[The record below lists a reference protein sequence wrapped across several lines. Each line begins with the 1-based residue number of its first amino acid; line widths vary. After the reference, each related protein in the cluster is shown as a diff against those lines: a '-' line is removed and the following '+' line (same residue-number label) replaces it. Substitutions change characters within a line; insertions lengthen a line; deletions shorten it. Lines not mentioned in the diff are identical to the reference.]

1 MALTLNDVLTL
12 GKMGF
17 TKTDIAALMGAQPST
32 PVQTT
37 PAPVVPQSKPTI
49 SPQAAPVT
57 VPVTQTAPVTV
68 PVTQTAPVTVPVTQ
82 TNAPAAPDYGALVAG
97 LANLSEKINALS
109 VPSAGFVGNP
119 APVTSVEDIILGAYQ
134 PKQADAPA
142 PDFMKGVNK

>member
-17 TKTDIAALMGAQPST
+17 TKTDIAALMGVQPST

-37 PAPVVPQSKPTI
+37 PAPVAP
-49 SPQAAPVT
+49 AA
-57 VPVTQTAPVTV
+57 VPVV
-68 PVTQTAPVTVPVTQ
+68 Q

-97 LANLSEKINALS
+97 LADLSKTVSALS
-109 VPSAGFVGNP
+109 VPSAGIVGNP

-134 PKQADAPA
+134 PKQTSTDV
-142 PDFMKGVNK
+142 PDFSKGVIK

>member
-17 TKTDIAALMGAQPST
+17 TKTDIAALMGAQPSISA
-32 PVQTT
+32 QTT
-37 PAPVVPQSKPTI
+37 PAPVAPQSAPAI
-49 SPQAAPVT
+49 PPQAAPAA
-57 VPVTQTAPVTV
+57 VPA
-68 PVTQTAPVTVPVTQ
+68 TQ

-97 LANLSEKINALS
+97 LADLSEKVSALS

-134 PKQADAPA
+134 PNQADAPA

>member
-32 PVQTT
+32 PVQTVPNTHMTDPLGTDQQT
-37 PAPVVPQSKPTI
+37 PAPYQQPPG
-49 SPQAAPVT
+49 SPDLGQ
-57 VPVTQTAPVTV
+57 
-68 PVTQTAPVTVPVTQ
+68 
-82 TNAPAAPDYGALVAG
+82 LVAS
-97 LANLSEKINALS
+97 LADLSKKVDALN

-134 PKQADAPA
+134 PNQADAPA
-142 PDFMKGVNK
+142 PDFMKRSE

>member
-32 PVQTT
+32 PVQAT
-37 PAPVVPQSKPTI
+37 PAPVAPQSAPT
-49 SPQAAPVT
+49 A
-57 VPVTQTAPVTV
+57 
-68 PVTQTAPVTVPVTQ
+68 VPVTQ

-97 LANLSEKINALS
+97 LADLSEKITSLS
-109 VPSAGFVGNP
+109 VPSAGTIGNP

>member
-1 MALTLNDVLTL
+1 MALTIDDVITL

-37 PAPVVPQSKPTI
+37 PAPVAPQSVPVTP
-49 SPQAAPVT
+49 PQAAP
-57 VPVTQTAPVTV
+57 A
-68 PVTQTAPVTVPVTQ
+68 AVPVTQ

-97 LANLSEKINALS
+97 LADLSEKITALS
-109 VPSAGFVGNP
+109 VPSAGLVGNP

-134 PKQADAPA
+134 PNQTDAPA

>member
-1 MALTLNDVLTL
+1 MVLTLSDVLTL

-37 PAPVVPQSKPTI
+37 PAPVAPQSVPVTP
-49 SPQAAPVT
+49 PQAAP
-57 VPVTQTAPVTV
+57 A
-68 PVTQTAPVTVPVTQ
+68 AVPVTQ

-97 LANLSEKINALS
+97 LADLSEKITALS
-109 VPSAGFVGNP
+109 VPSAGLVGNP

-134 PKQADAPA
+134 PNQTDAPA
-142 PDFMKGVNK
+142 SDFMKGVNK

>member
-1 MALTLNDVLTL
+1 MALTINDVITL

-37 PAPVVPQSKPTI
+37 PAPVAPQSAPVTP
-49 SPQAAPVT
+49 PQAAP
-57 VPVTQTAPVTV
+57 A
-68 PVTQTAPVTVPVTQ
+68 AVTQ

-97 LANLSEKINALS
+97 LADLSEKITALS
-109 VPSAGFVGNP
+109 VPSAGLVGNP

-134 PKQADAPA
+134 PNQTDAPA

>member
-37 PAPVVPQSKPTI
+37 PAPVAPQSVPVTP
-49 SPQAAPVT
+49 PQAAP
-57 VPVTQTAPVTV
+57 A
-68 PVTQTAPVTVPVTQ
+68 AVPVTQ

-97 LANLSEKINALS
+97 LADLSEKITALS

-134 PKQADAPA
+134 PNQADAPA

>member
-37 PAPVVPQSKPTI
+37 PAPVASQS
-49 SPQAAPVT
+49 AP
-57 VPVTQTAPVTV
+57 A
-68 PVTQTAPVTVPVTQ
+68 TVPVTQ

-97 LANLSEKINALS
+97 LADLSEKITSLS
-109 VPSAGFVGNP
+109 VPSAGTIGNP

>member
-17 TKTDIAALMGAQPST
+17 TKTDIAALMGVQPST

-37 PAPVVPQSKPTI
+37 PAPVAPQSAPAI
-49 SPQAAPVT
+49 SPQA
-57 VPVTQTAPVTV
+57 
-68 PVTQTAPVTVPVTQ
+68 
-82 TNAPAAPDYGALVAG
+82 APAAPDYGALVAG
-97 LANLSEKINALS
+97 LAGLSEKVSALS

-134 PKQADAPA
+134 PKQTSTDV
-142 PDFMKGVNK
+142 PDFMKGVSK

>member
-32 PVQTT
+32 PAQTT
-37 PAPVVPQSKPTI
+37 PAPVAPQGAPAAVP
-49 SPQAAPVT
+49 A
-57 VPVTQTAPVTV
+57 
-68 PVTQTAPVTVPVTQ
+68 TQ

-97 LANLSEKINALS
+97 LADLSEKINALS
-109 VPSAGFVGNP
+109 VPSAGFVGNTE
-119 APVTSVEDIILGAYQ
+119 PVTSVEDIILGAYQ
-134 PKQADAPA
+134 PNQADAPA

>member
-17 TKTDIAALMGAQPST
+17 TKTDIAALMGAQVPGAT
-32 PVQTT
+32 APAVQTVPNTHMTDPLGTDQQT
-37 PAPVVPQSKPTI
+37 PAPYQQPPG
-49 SPQAAPVT
+49 SPDLGQ
-57 VPVTQTAPVTV
+57 
-68 PVTQTAPVTVPVTQ
+68 
-82 TNAPAAPDYGALVAG
+82 LVAS
-97 LANLSEKINALS
+97 LADLSKKVDALN

-134 PKQADAPA
+134 PNQADAPA

>member
-12 GKMGF
+12 VKMGF

-37 PAPVVPQSKPTI
+37 PAPVAPQS
-49 SPQAAPVT
+49 APVA
-57 VPVTQTAPVTV
+57 VPVTQTNAPPAPVA
-68 PVTQTAPVTVPVTQ
+68 PQSAPVAVPVTQ

-97 LANLSEKINALS
+97 LADLSEKITSLS
-109 VPSAGFVGNP
+109 VPSAGTIGNP

>member
-1 MALTLNDVLTL
+1 MALNINDVIIL

-17 TKTDIAALMGAQPST
+17 TKTDIAALMGAQPSN
-32 PVQTT
+32 PAQAT
-37 PAPVVPQSKPTI
+37 PAPVAPQSVPAI
-49 SPQAAPVT
+49 SPQAAPAA
-57 VPVTQTAPVTV
+57 VPA
-68 PVTQTAPVTVPVTQ
+68 TQ

-97 LANLSEKINALS
+97 LADLSEKINALS

-134 PKQADAPA
+134 PNQADAPA

>member
-17 TKTDIAALMGAQPST
+17 TKTDIAALMGVQPST
-32 PVQTT
+32 SAQTT
-37 PAPVVPQSKPTI
+37 PAPVAPQS
-49 SPQAAPVT
+49 APV
-57 VPVTQTAPVTV
+57 A
-68 PVTQTAPVTVPVTQ
+68 VPVTQ

-97 LANLSEKINALS
+97 LADLSEKITSLS
-109 VPSAGFVGNP
+109 VPSAGTIGNP

-134 PKQADAPA
+134 PTQADAPA

>member
-37 PAPVVPQSKPTI
+37 PAQVPGAT
-49 SPQAAPVT
+49 APAVQT
-57 VPVTQTAPVTV
+57 VPNTHMTDPLGTDQQAPGS
-68 PVTQTAPVTVPVTQ
+68 
-82 TNAPAAPDYGALVAG
+82 PDLGQLVAS
-97 LANLSEKINALS
+97 LADLSKKVDALN

-134 PKQADAPA
+134 PNQADAPA

>member
-1 MALTLNDVLTL
+1 
-12 GKMGF
+12 MGF

-37 PAPVVPQSKPTI
+37 PAPVAPQSAPSI
-49 SPQAAPVT
+49 SPQAASAA
-57 VPVTQTAPVTV
+57 VPVTQTKV
-68 PVTQTAPVTVPVTQ
+68 
-82 TNAPAAPDYGALVAG
+82 PAAPDYGALVAG
-97 LANLSEKINALS
+97 LADLSEKITSLS
-109 VPSAGFVGNP
+109 VPSAGTIGNP